1 MAPRG
6 WYAAGM
12 GIIARLLGSGQK
24 AADNGSEEHA
34 VIVSITLADQW
45 PSDQER
51 EELHALQDDLGAAI
65 DAADAGEF
73 DGDEWGEG
81 ACTIYMYGPSADHLW
96 EAIAPVLEKRPFP
109 KGSYARR
116 RYGPPGT
123 REDRVDLMW
132 AGA

>member
-1 MAPRG
+1 MGQGASGGGGASASGGSPPAGPTCAANRFAICEDFEQANDGAFPDGWGPR
-6 WYAAGM
+6 
-12 GIIARLLGSGQK
+12 
-24 AADNGSEEHA
+24 
-34 VIVSITLADQW
+34 
-45 PSDQER
+45 
-51 EELHALQDDLGAAI
+51 
-65 DAADAGEF
+65 
-73 DGDEWGEG
+73 GDEWGEG